1 MSIIPPIYVDAMI
14 LLTGAVA
21 AAPIFKRIGLGTV
34 LGYVAAGIL
43 IGPIL
48 GFIGDADAI
57 LHFAELGVVMLLF
70 IIGLEL
76 KPSRLWGLRYDIF
89 GMGALQVIS
98 CGIVLSF
105 LIGLFLDSTEW
116 ALIAGFGLAL
126 SSTAFAMQFLEDRGE
141 TNTVHGR
148 KALAI
153 LLFQDIA
160 IVPLLALLPLLSHR
174 GDTGL
179 GWSEFLSG
187 VAAIAVL
194 ILVGRYLLNPAL
206 RLIAKAGAREVM
218 IAAALLLVFSSAMLM
233 QAVGLSMA
241 LGAFIAG
248 VLLAESSYRHEIEAN
263 IEPFRGLLLG
273 LFFLAIGMSLDLGAI
288 LKYWYIILFFVPT
301 SMLVK
306 AALIYASARLFGTG
320 NTPAVR
326 TAAVLTQHG
335 EFAFV
340 LFSAA
345 LSLGLVDREFT
356 SFMIAA
362 VILSMA
368 LTPLS
373 VMLGERLISGAAPEE
388 LEEDFEGAGSP
399 VLMIGFSRMGQVTA
413 QALLAAG
420 CEVTII
426 ENDPDKIRSASEFGF
441 RIYFGDGTRSDV
453 LRAAG
458 IGQASMVA
466 VLTARPDVTNRIV
479 DLIMR
484 EWPDKRLYVRT
495 YDRTHSL
502 EMMGRGVDY
511 QLRETVESALVFGGK
526 MLEGMGLSVDA
537 ANDIVEDIR
546 YLDHERL
553 LVQRSEGEQ
562 AGKHMMHT
570 QPVKPEPL
578 IEPKT
583 ESEGLDD
590 VSREIVEN
598 AQLEDS

>member
-1 MSIIPPIYVDAMI
+1 MSVIPPFYVDAMI

-21 AAPIFKRIGLGTV
+21 AAPLFKRIGLGTV
-34 LGYVAAGIL
+34 LGYVSAGVL
-43 IGPIL
+43 IGPL
-48 GFIGDADAI
+48 FGFIGDADAI
-57 LHFAELGVVMLLF
+57 LHFAELGIVMLLF
-70 IIGLEL
+70 LIGLEL
-76 KPSRLWGLRYDIF
+76 KPARLWSLRFDIF

-98 CGIVLSF
+98 CGFALSL
-105 LIGLFLDSTEW
+105 LIGLAVDSFDK
-116 ALIAGFGLAL
+116 AVVAGFGLAL
-126 SSTAFAMQFLEDRGE
+126 SSTAFAMQFLEDNGE

-187 VAAIAVL
+187 VAAIALL
-194 ILVGRYLLNPAL
+194 ILVGRYLLNPVL

-273 LFFLAIGMSLDLGAI
+273 LFFMAIGMSLEPAAI
-288 LKYWYIILFFVPT
+288 LKYWYIILVFVPVT
-301 SMLVK
+301 MAVK
-306 AALIYASARLFGTG
+306 ASLIYVSARIFGTG
-320 NTPAVR
+320 NAPAVR

-373 VMLGERLISGAAPEE
+373 VKLGERLISGAAPEE

-399 VLMIGFSRMGQVTA
+399 VLMIGFSRMGQITA
-413 QALLAAG
+413 QTLLAAG
-420 CEVTII
+420 CEMTII
-426 ENDPDKIRSASEFGF
+426 ENDPDRIRSVSEFGF
-441 RIYFGDGTRSDV
+441 KIYFGDGTRADV

-458 IGQASMVA
+458 IEQASMVA

-479 DLIMR
+479 NLIRR

-502 EMMGRGVDY
+502 EMMENGVDY
-511 QLRETVESALVFGGK
+511 ELRETLESALVFGGK
-526 MLEGMGLSVDA
+526 MLEGLGLSVDA
-537 ANDIVEDIR
+537 ATDIVDDIR
-546 YLDHERL
+546 HLDHERL
-553 LVQRSEGEQ
+553 LVQRSEGMQ
-562 AGKHMMHT
+562 AGRHMLHT

-578 IEPKT
+578 IEPKK

>member
-1 MSIIPPIYVDAMI
+1 MI

-43 IGPIL
+43 IGPIF

-98 CGIVLSF
+98 CGIVLSI
-105 LIGLFLDSTEW
+105 LIGLVLDSFEW

-126 SSTAFAMQFLEDRGE
+126 SSTAFAIQFLEDKGE

-160 IVPLLALLPLLSHR
+160 IVPLLAMLPLLSHR

-179 GWSEFLSG
+179 GWTEFLSG

-194 ILVGRYLLNPAL
+194 ILVGRYLLNPVL

-248 VLLAESSYRHEIEAN
+248 VLLAESAYRHEIEAN

-273 LFFLAIGMSLDLGAI
+273 LFFLAIGMSLDLNAI
-288 LKYWYIILFFVPT
+288 IKYWYIILFFVPA

-306 AALIYASARLFGTG
+306 AALVYASARLFGTP
-320 NTPAVR
+320 NTPGVR

-373 VMLGERLISGAAPEE
+373 VKLGERLISGAAPEE

-426 ENDPDKIRSASEFGF
+426 EHDPDRIRSASEFGF

-466 VLTARPDVTNRIV
+466 ILTARPDVTNRIV
-479 DLIMR
+479 SLIQR

-495 YDRTHSL
+495 YDRTHAL
-502 EMMGRGVDY
+502 EMMDKGVDY

-526 MLEGMGLSVDA
+526 MLEGLGLSVDA

-553 LVQRSEGEQ
+553 LVQRSEGIQ
-562 AGKHMMHT
+562 AGKHMLHT

-583 ESEGLDD
+583 ESEGLDEI
-590 VSREIVEN
+590 SREIVEN

>member
-1 MSIIPPIYVDAMI
+1 MI

-34 LGYVAAGIL
+34 LGYVSAGVL
-43 IGPIL
+43 IGPIF

-70 IIGLEL
+70 LIGLEL
-76 KPSRLWGLRYDIF
+76 KPARLWTLRYDIF

-105 LIGLFLDSTEW
+105 LISLALESFEM

-126 SSTAFAMQFLEDRGE
+126 SSTAFAMQFLEDKGE

-179 GWSEFLSG
+179 GWTEFFSG
-187 VAAIAVL
+187 IAAIALL
-194 ILVGRYLLNPAL
+194 ILVGRYLLNPVL
-206 RLIAKAGAREVM
+206 RQIAKAGAREVM
-218 IAAALLLVFSSAMLM
+218 IAAALLLVFSAAMLM
-233 QAVGLSMA
+233 QAAGLSMA

-248 VLLAESSYRHEIEAN
+248 VLLAESSFRHEIEAN

-273 LFFLAIGMSLDLGAI
+273 LFFLAIGMSLNLGAI
-288 LKYWYIILFFVPT
+288 AAYWYIILVFVPA
-301 SMLVK
+301 SMVVK
-306 AALIYASARLFGTG
+306 ACLIYAAARLFGTG
-320 NTPAVR
+320 NAPAVR

-399 VLMIGFSRMGQVTA
+399 ILMIGFSRMGQVTA
-413 QALLAAG
+413 QTLLAAG
-420 CEVTII
+420 CEMTII
-426 ENDPDKIRSASEFGF
+426 ENDPDRIRSASEFGF
-441 RIYFGDGTRSDV
+441 RIYFGDGTRPDV

-458 IGQASMVA
+458 IEKANMVA
-466 VLTARPDVTNRIV
+466 ILTARPDVTNRIV
-479 DLIMR
+479 DLIKR

-495 YDRTHSL
+495 YDRTHAL
-502 EMMGRGVDY
+502 EMMDKDVDY
-511 QLRETVESALVFGGK
+511 QLRETVESALIFGGK
-526 MLEGMGLSVDA
+526 MLEGLGLSVDA

-546 YLDHERL
+546 YLDYERL
-553 LVQRSEGEQ
+553 LVQRSEGMQ
-562 AGKHMMHT
+562 AGRHMLHT

-583 ESEGLDD
+583 ESEGLDE

>member
-1 MSIIPPIYVDAMI
+1 MTAIPPLYVDAMI

-34 LGYVAAGIL
+34 LGYVSAGVL
-43 IGPIL
+43 IGPIF

-70 IIGLEL
+70 LIGLEL
-76 KPSRLWGLRYDIF
+76 KPARLWTLRYDIF

-98 CGIVLSF
+98 CGIALSF
-105 LIGLFLDSTEW
+105 LISLALDSFEM

-126 SSTAFAMQFLEDRGE
+126 SSTAFAMQFLEDKGE

-179 GWSEFLSG
+179 GWTEFFSG
-187 VAAIAVL
+187 IAAIALL
-194 ILVGRYLLNPAL
+194 ILVGRYLLNPIL
-206 RLIAKAGAREVM
+206 RQIAKAGAREVM
-218 IAAALLLVFSSAMLM
+218 IAAALLLVFSAAMLM
-233 QAVGLSMA
+233 QAAGLSMA

-248 VLLAESSYRHEIEAN
+248 VLLAESSFRHEIEAN

-273 LFFLAIGMSLDLGAI
+273 LFFLAIGMSLNLGAI
-288 LKYWYIILFFVPT
+288 ASYWYIILVFVPA
-301 SMLVK
+301 SMVVK
-306 AALIYASARLFGTG
+306 AGLIYVSARLFGTG
-320 NTPAVR
+320 NAPAVR

-399 VLMIGFSRMGQVTA
+399 ILMIGFSRMGQVTA
-413 QALLAAG
+413 QTLLAAG
-420 CEVTII
+420 CEMTII
-426 ENDPDKIRSASEFGF
+426 ENDPDRIRSASDFGF
-441 RIYFGDGTRSDV
+441 RIYFGDGTRSEV

-458 IGQASMVA
+458 IEKANMVA
-466 VLTARPDVTNRIV
+466 ILTARPDVTNRIV
-479 DLIMR
+479 DLIQR

-495 YDRTHSL
+495 YDRTHAL
-502 EMMGRGVDY
+502 EMMDKEVDY
-511 QLRETVESALVFGGK
+511 QLRETVESSLIFGGK
-526 MLEGMGLSVDA
+526 MLEGLGLSVDA

-553 LVQRSEGEQ
+553 LVQRSEGMQ
-562 AGKHMMHT
+562 AGSHMLHT

-583 ESEGLDD
+583 EGEGLDE